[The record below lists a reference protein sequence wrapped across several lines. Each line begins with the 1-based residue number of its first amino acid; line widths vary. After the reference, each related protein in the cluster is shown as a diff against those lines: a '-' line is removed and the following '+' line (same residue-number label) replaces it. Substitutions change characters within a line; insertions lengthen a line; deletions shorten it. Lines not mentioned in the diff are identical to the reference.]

1 MVVKRPVCNLGL
13 SLFAA
18 LTLSLLFALCA
29 PALSIDRPAPSK
41 ANGSAS
47 QQPSTAVKQR
57 AMVAF
62 GNLPLTFEPNQ
73 GQTDSQVKYL
83 SRGHG
88 YNLFLTSKEAVFTMP
103 LASKNSAL
111 LDLAKQKQMDLTGKS
126 GASATDPADAV
137 MRMTMLGANPQPVIT
152 AEDQQ
157 PGKTNYFIGNDP
169 KNWHTGIPGFAR
181 VHYRDVY
188 PGVDV
193 VYHGARQLEFDVVV
207 SAGANPDNVE
217 LSFDGAQHMAID
229 GSGDLVL
236 TSEAGEVRMQHP
248 VAYQEK
254 NGVRKPV
261 DARFVM
267 KNAKQVAF
275 ALGRYDRSRQL
286 VIDPPISVSYATYLG
301 GGGNGTTGTG
311 EEAATGINVDSAGNA
326 YVTGGTSSVKAF
338 PIPGCVTQKCLSY
351 LTGSLQAYIT
361 QITADGTLGFT
372 TILGCLA
379 PTGNVYD
386 QAIAINTQSL
396 FIAGATSCQSSF
408 ATTGSAQGT
417 YGGGNTDGFVASL
430 TVDGQ
435 NINWVTYVGGSSGD
449 EAFGISLDSSGDVFV
464 AGQTTS
470 SDFPVAHALPQG
482 GTYNLAGD
490 AFVTEVSAD
499 GSQFLVSSYIG
510 GSGLDLATGISWNAI
525 NGGTVYVGGSTQS
538 TNLPVT
544 AGAFQNMCGTDG
556 TCNTATVPVGPKDDA
571 FVAAFNPSN
580 TSQYVF
586 LTYVGGE
593 FFDDATAITTD
604 AAGNAY
610 ITGKTQSQSFPVAN
624 SLPGQGALNGV
635 QNAFV
640 TVLNPAG
647 SALVYSTYL
656 GGNGFDEGLG
666 IVVDT
671 NSDAYVTGSTTSTNF
686 PTQDPSQQTFGGG
699 NPGQFD
705 SDAFVTELNWS
716 SPTLSLVFSTY
727 LGGSGDEDIFGG
739 FIGIDSNEN
748 IYVIGDTNSLN
759 FPVQPFSGGT
769 VIDAAL
775 NAGQGTGPQC
785 QAKNLQGQLITVAC
799 TDSFVAMFGS
809 NTEGIVVTY
818 AGTGSGSVTSYPTG
832 MNCTGNP
839 CAGNFPTGTTVTLT
853 ATANPNSVFTGPMDG
868 WSGDN
873 CSGTGTCVAILN
885 SNQFVTATFT
895 QTAANVAVT
904 VVGSGTVTSNPAGI
918 TCPGTCTAAF
928 SLGTKVTLAASPGSK
943 ITFTGWSGGGCS
955 GTGTCAMT
963 VNANQAVNATFQGFT
978 IAATALSPSSVAPGG
993 SAASTA
999 TITGSGNFNVNSV
1012 TLACAVTP
1020 AVTLGP
1026 TCKLGAI
1033 AGGKSTLTVST
1044 TGPSSLLTP
1053 SQLHHSG
1060 LFYAMFLPIGGMAF
1074 LGVGLGGK
1082 SSKKKLLGVL
1092 LICMVVS
1099 GLVFLA
1105 SCSGGGSPSGSGG
1118 GNLGTPAG
1126 AYTITVTGTETGFT
1140 QGGNPP
1146 QLTLTVQ

>member
-1 MVVKRPVCNLGL
+1 MVMKRPVCNLGL
-13 SLFAA
+13 SLLVA
-18 LTLSLLFALCA
+18 LTVCAMFAVCVSTS
-29 PALSIDRPAPSK
+29 ALDNPTTAVSRK
-41 ANGSAS
+41 AGNSAS
-47 QQPSTAVKQR
+47 QQPSAAVKQR
-57 AMVAF
+57 AMTAF

-73 GQTDSQVKYL
+73 GQTDSQVKFL

-88 YNLFLTSKEAVFTMP
+88 YNLFLTSKEAVFTLP

-111 LDLAKQKQMDLTGKS
+111 LDFAKQKQMDLTAKS
-126 GASATDPADAV
+126 APGASASDPTDAV
-137 MRMTMLGANPQPVIT
+137 MRMTMLGANPQPVIA

-157 PGKTNYFIGNDP
+157 PGKTSYFIGNDP

-193 VYHGARQLEFDVVV
+193 IYHGARQLEFDVVV
-207 SAGANPDNVE
+207 NAGAKPDNVE
-217 LSFDGAQHMAID
+217 LSFDGARSMAID
-229 GSGDLVL
+229 DAGDLVL
-236 TSEAGEVRMQHP
+236 TSEAGEVRLQHP

-254 NGVRKPV
+254 NGVRRPV
-261 DARFVM
+261 NARFVM
-267 KNAKQVAF
+267 KNATQVAF
-275 ALGRYDRSRQL
+275 ALGRYDHSRQL

-301 GGGNGTTGTG
+301 GGGNGTLGTG
-311 EEAATGINVDSAGNA
+311 EEAATGINVDSGGYV
-326 YVTGGTSSVKAF
+326 YVTGGTSSF
-338 PIPGCVTQKCLSY
+338 SFPGC
-351 LTGSLQAYIT
+351 TGTCASQLNGKLLAYIT
-361 QITADGTLGFT
+361 QITPVGTLGYS
-372 TILGCLA
+372 TIFGGT
-379 PTGNVYD
+379 TGNVFD
-386 QAIAINTQSL
+386 QGLAIDSVHGNLYIT
-396 FIAGATSCQSSF
+396 GGTSSTDLPN
-408 ATTGSAQGT
+408 APGHAQGT
-417 YGGGNTDGFVASL
+417 YGGGATDGFVASL
-430 TVDGQ
+430 TLDGKTV
-435 NINWVTYVGGSSGD
+435 NWSTYVGGSSGD
-449 EAFGISLDSSGDVFV
+449 EAFGISLDSLGDVFV

-470 SDFPVAHALPQG
+470 ADFPVKNPLPQG
-482 GTYNLAGD
+482 GSYNGAGD

-510 GSGLDLATGISWNAI
+510 GSGLDLATGVSWNATTG
-525 NGGTVYVGGSTQS
+525 NVSVGGSTQS
-538 TNLPVT
+538 PTSGGVGLPVT
-544 AGAFQNMCGTDG
+544 AGAFQQICGTDG
-556 TCNTATVPVGPKDDA
+556 TCNSATVPVGPKDDA
-571 FVAAFNPSN
+571 FVVTFNPS

-586 LTYVGGE
+586 VTYVGGE
-593 FFDDATAITTD
+593 FFDDATALTTD
-604 AAGNAY
+604 AAGNVY
-610 ITGKTQSQSFPVAN
+610 ITGKTQSQSFPTQN
-624 SLPGQGALNGV
+624 PLQPSLGGGV

-640 TVLNPAG
+640 TALNPTG

-671 NSDAYVTGSTTSTNF
+671 NNDAYITGSTTSTTF
-686 PTQDPSQQTFGGG
+686 PTQNPSQQNFGGG
-699 NPGQFD
+699 NTGQFM
-705 SDAFVTELNWS
+705 SDAFVSELNWN

-775 NAGQGTGPQC
+775 NAGQGIKPQC

-799 TDSFVAMFGS
+799 TDSFVAMYGS

-818 AGTGSGSVTSYPTG
+818 TGTGSGTITSYPAG

-853 ATANPNSVFTGPMDG
+853 PTAAANSVFTG

-873 CSGTGTCVAILN
+873 CSGTGTCAAVLN
-885 SNQFVTATFT
+885 SNQFVTASFT

-904 VVGSGTVTSNPAGI
+904 VVGSGTVTSNPAGV

-928 SLGTKVTLAASPGSK
+928 SLGTKVTLTASPGSK

-955 GTGTCAMT
+955 GTGTCAVT
-963 VNANQAVNATFQGFT
+963 VNANQAVNATFQGFDIT
-978 IAATALSPSSVAPGG
+978 ATALSPSSVAPGA
-993 SAASTA
+993 SATSTA
-999 TITGSGNFNVNSV
+999 TITGSGNFNTNSV
-1012 TLACAVTP
+1012 TLACSVTP
-1020 AVTLGP
+1020 AVTLAP
-1026 TCKLGAI
+1026 TCKFGAV

-1044 TGPSSLLTP
+1044 TGPASLLTP

-1060 LFYAMFLPIGGMAF
+1060 VFYAMFLPIGGMAF
-1074 LGVGLGGK
+1074 LSVGFGRK
-1082 SSKKKLLGVL
+1082 SRKKKLLGFVL
-1092 LICMVVS
+1092 VCMVLS

-1105 SCSGGGSPSGSGG
+1105 SCSGGGSQGSSG
-1118 GNLGTPAG
+1118 NAGTPAG
-1126 AYTITVTGTETGFT
+1126 SYTITVTGTATGFT

-1146 QLTLTVQ
+1146 QLALTVQ